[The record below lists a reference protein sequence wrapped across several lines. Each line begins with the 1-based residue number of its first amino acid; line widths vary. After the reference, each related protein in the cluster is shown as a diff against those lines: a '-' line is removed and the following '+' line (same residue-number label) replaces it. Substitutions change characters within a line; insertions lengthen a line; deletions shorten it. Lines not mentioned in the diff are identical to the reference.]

1 MHLYLSPHFQLR
13 PTPKPLS
20 SRHSSSSSSSSRA
33 NLFAKDFY
41 HLDAQTEDEQ
51 NSTDVVDVEVDGDG
65 EIVSFASDMRTQE
78 QEQINGS
85 TDSFERSVSRAQMIR
100 FTFCSNITQTL
111 Q

>member
-1 MHLYLSPHFQLR
+1 M
-13 PTPKPLS
+13 
-20 SRHSSSSSSSSRA
+20 
-33 NLFAKDFY
+33 
-41 HLDAQTEDEQ
+41 
-51 NSTDVVDVEVDGDG
+51 DVEVDGDG

-100 FTFCSNITQTL
+100 FTFCRNITQTL